1 MLGSRARALGLI
13 GTIVL
18 LVSACGGTTATTA
31 PEGPSAAPIAAT
43 LAAPDRIKSAGA
55 LVFCTDVSFAPQE
68 FYAADGTTA
77 QGSDIDIAG
86 QIARYWGVTAE
97 IDNTPFDVVILA
109 LQAKKCDLVISG
121 MNVTAKRQ
129 EQVDFVD
136 YLKVGQGLLV
146 LAGNP
151 KGIHT
156 LDDLSGKSVA
166 VQLGTTNLDALTAK
180 SEELQA
186 AGKAPIDIKG
196 YQKDTDAFSQ
206 LGLRRVDAYSTDSP
220 VVAYYTSLPDNA
232 GKFEVGGTPISP
244 QPIGIAMRKDDTGM
258 KAAVTTAVAAMLA
271 DGSMAAIV
279 QKWGITEG
287 VVQPPAPGADTN
299 ARMGFDPKEFLDFT
313 FTWRTVLIGALVT
326 TMLMAV
332 LAQLLGIGLGLLAA
346 LGGRSRNRAV
356 KRIASIYVWIFR
368 GTPVLV
374 QIALLY
380 YGIPALLGFDPFPKQ
395 YGNLPELIGGA
406 FLAATLALGINE
418 GAYMSEIIRAGILS
432 VDPGQAEAAKSLGMT
447 PGKTMSR
454 IVLPQAMR
462 VIVPPLGN
470 EFNNMLKTTSLA
482 SVVGVTELLLLA
494 QNRYGGTFKP
504 FEPLI
509 GICVYYLLLT
519 TLWGLV
525 QKRIERKFGAGLSR
539 SEPEKGALSR
549 LAGIGRSTSQSG
561 GTR

>member
-1 MLGSRARALGLI
+1 MLSSARALGLA

-18 LVSACGGTTATTA
+18 LVSACSGTAAT
-31 PEGPSAAPIAAT
+31 PGPSAPTSASAAAT
-43 LAAPDRIKSAGA
+43 LAAPDRIKTAGN

-86 QIARYWGVTAE
+86 RIAAYWGVTAE
-97 IDNTPFDVVILA
+97 VDNTPFDVIILA
-109 LQAKKCDLVISG
+109 LQARKCDLVISG

-151 KGIHT
+151 QGIHT
-156 LDDLSGKSVA
+156 LEDLSGKSVA

-180 SEELQA
+180 SDELKA

-232 GKFEVGGTPISP
+232 GKFEVGGTPIDP
-244 QPIGIAMRKDDTGM
+244 QPVGIAMRKDDAGM
-258 KAAVTTAVAAMLA
+258 KAAVQTAIDTMHA
-271 DGSMAAIV
+271 DGSMQAIV
-279 QKWGITEG
+279 DKWGITKG
-287 VVQPPAPGADTN
+287 VVQPSSPPADKG
-299 ARMGFDPKEFLDFT
+299 ARMGFDPKEFFDFT
-313 FTWRTVLIGALVT
+313 FTWRTVLLGALVT
-326 TMLMAV
+326 TVLMAV
-332 LAQLLGIGLGLLAA
+332 LAQVLGILLGLLAA
-346 LGGRSRNRAV
+346 LGSRSRNMV
-356 KRIASIYVWIFR
+356 IKRVSGLYVWIFR

-380 YGIPALLGFDPFPKQ
+380 YGVPALLGIDPFPKQ

-519 TLWGLV
+519 TLWGFV
-525 QKRIERKFGAGLSR
+525 QGRIEKKFGTGLTR
-539 SEPEKGALSR
+539 NEPDKGTLSR
-549 LAGIGRSTSQSG
+549 LTGIGRKAGQNG
-561 GTR
+561 GIR